1 MPKLL
6 FHLLYDWQ
14 KKKKKKLFG
23 DPDSLTHLLEPKN
36 IETFHFPW
44 NLKRLPLLK
53 PHLKH
58 SLCLKVCVVKC
69 SLYIKKK
76 KFSIS
81 CVKLTI
87 FPAPDQHWAM
97 WRASRLCAF
106 DCMCAYSWSG
116 SALSQWETGPWWLCD
131 VAGSWLSGG
140 NDGQNISVP
149 PGHTHTHTYRQTHRH
164 TLSHTHTHT
173 HRGITEA

>member
-58 SLCLKVCVVKC
+58 SLCLKVCCEVLAIYK
-69 SLYIKKK
+69 KKK

-87 FPAPDQHWAM
+87 FLHLINTGLCEEPLDCVLWLYACIFMIGPQPMRKWSSMTM
-97 WRASRLCAF
+97 WCCR
-106 DCMCAYSWSG
+106 
-116 SALSQWETGPWWLCD
+116 E
-131 VAGSWLSGG
+131 SWLSGLMMG
-140 NDGQNISVP
+140 RIYQCQKD
-149 PGHTHTHTYRQTHRH
+149 
-164 TLSHTHTHT
+164 THT